1 MSAVGAVRHTQVPIG
16 MSSIHV
22 AEAGHADGPAVMFL
36 HGWPQSWRSWRSV
49 MRLAAPSV
57 RAIAIDLPGVG
68 ASLRLL
74 DGGVKGQ
81 LARQIHTLIELLGL
95 EDFTL
100 VGHDIGGMVAYSYLR
115 QYHDVARVVIMDTV
129 IPGVEPWND
138 VLKNPHLWH
147 FAFHGIPSLP
157 ELLVQGNQA
166 EYFSYFFDGLS
177 VDPSKITPEARREY
191 VGAYHSESALSA
203 GFDFYRAFLQDAQDN
218 IAFCTSAATD
228 TPVLYLRGAGEGG
241 GIDTY
246 ADGLRNSGVRN
257 LTTAVIADAGHF
269 TPEEMPAEVW
279 RTIHEFIA
287 R

>member
-1 MSAVGAVRHTQVPIG
+1 
-16 MSSIHV
+16 
-22 AEAGHADGPAVMFL
+22 
-36 HGWPQSWRSWRSV
+36 
-49 MRLAAPSV
+49 
-57 RAIAIDLPGVG
+57 
-68 ASLRLL
+68 
-74 DGGVKGQ
+74 
-81 LARQIHTLIELLGL
+81 
-95 EDFTL
+95 
-100 VGHDIGGMVAYSYLR
+100 
-115 QYHDVARVVIMDTV
+115 
-129 IPGVEPWND
+129 
-138 VLKNPHLWH
+138 
-147 FAFHGIPSLP
+147 
-157 ELLVQGNQA
+157 
-166 EYFSYFFDGLS
+166 
-177 VDPSKITPEARREY
+177 